1 MTGKRG
7 LVLIGS
13 PKGLE
18 GSNSARH
25 AQALIKTFD
34 TEGWSLEWLH
44 LHRAV
49 ESEEAIDDL
58 LAKVDRSDQILFV
71 APLYVDSLP
80 APAIRALERI
90 AAHRSGAGGTSKAP
104 RFSVLLHCGFI
115 EPKHNETAVEICRL
129 FSEAAA
135 LEWFGELTLGGGGM
149 PSRRVR
155 EALAEAGTA
164 LAKGFPIPPEARKR
178 AKRPTMPR
186 LAFILGGNLMWRR
199 VAKGFGITKAGL
211 LAQPYE

>member
-1 MTGKRG
+1 MKGKRG

-18 GSNSARH
+18 GSNSVRH
-25 AQALIKTFD
+25 AQALTETFD
-34 TEGWSLEWLH
+34 AEGWSLEWLH
-44 LHRAV
+44 LHHAV

-58 LAKVDRSDQILFV
+58 LAKVDRADQILFV

-80 APAIRALERI
+80 APAIRAFERI
-90 AAHRSGAGGTSKAP
+90 AAQRSRRSGNSKAP

-115 EPKHNETAVEICRL
+115 EPKHNATAVEICRL

-135 LEWFGELTLGGGGM
+135 LEWFGELTLGGGGI

-155 EALAEAGTA
+155 RAVAEAGTA
-164 LAKGFPIPPEARKR
+164 LAKGFPIPPEAQKW
-178 AKRPTMPR
+178 AKRPVMPR

-199 VAKGFGITKAGL
+199 VAKRFGITKVDL